1 MIKLAV
7 VTKIL
12 QGTRMALAGVRL
24 LRDPNQLGEAFVLA
38 DTIGQVSTDAVQRMA
53 DGFRR
58 DPRGARALV
67 ERTRLRL
74 PPVEELSEM
83 PAGSLGRA
91 FADYLAR
98 NRIDPSDLPSRPSPD
113 ECAFVMA
120 HLYETH
126 DLWHTVTGFETD
138 VAGELGLQAFYV
150 AQTEGKLG
158 LLLLSIGMLEAA
170 GKGFEDRQARLDAVA
185 RGWLLGKR
193 ARPLFGLPWAERWGQ
208 PIAEL
213 RAELG
218 LALDDV
224 DRTVAVSVDTAATA
238 AGAVLRSAA

>member
-1 MIKLAV
+1 
-7 VTKIL
+7 
-12 QGTRMALAGVRL
+12 
-24 LRDPNQLGEAFVLA
+24 
-38 DTIGQVSTDAVQRMA
+38 MA

-58 DPRGARALV
+58 DPRGARALA
-67 ERTRLRL
+67 ERPRLRL
-74 PPVEELSEM
+74 PPIEELREM

-98 NRIDPSDLPSRPSPD
+98 NRIDPADLPSRPSPD
-113 ECAFVMA
+113 EHAFVMA

-158 LLLLSIGMLEAA
+158 LLLLSIGMLNSA
-170 GKGFEDRQARLDAVA
+170 GKGFDDRQPRLDAVA

-193 ARPLFGLPWAERWGQ
+193 ARPLFGLSWSERWLQ

-218 LALDDV
+218 LDLDGV
-224 DRTVAVSVDTAATA
+224 DRTVGASGDT
-238 AGAVLRSAA
+238 VLRSAA